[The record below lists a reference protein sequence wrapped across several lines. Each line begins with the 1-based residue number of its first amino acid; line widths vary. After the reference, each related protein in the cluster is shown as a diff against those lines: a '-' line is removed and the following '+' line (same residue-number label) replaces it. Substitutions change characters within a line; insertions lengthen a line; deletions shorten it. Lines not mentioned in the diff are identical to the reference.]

1 MCHLPAAGDQAETH
15 IKVTEEDLAKHRS
28 EVESNRQET
37 DRLRC
42 VPPVTGRC
50 RRCFGPQLIDSS
62 AF

>member
-1 MCHLPAAGDQAETH
+1 MRRLSAAGDQAETH

-42 VPPVTGRC
+42 VPPNDWPAQTLFWPAPHRFK
-50 RRCFGPQLIDSS
+50 RF
-62 AF
+62 